1 MHINNIFL
9 LNYRNYEQQS
19 IELDKGIN
27 IFYGQNAQGKTNII
41 ESVYMAS
48 TGKSHRTQK
57 DSEIIKW
64 GCTESKV
71 KISYD
76 RDGSNN
82 DIEIYLSKSAKKS
95 VKLNGVKLTKLGD
108 LIGNLNTV
116 IFSPDHMKII
126 KEGPIERRRFMDI
139 ILCQIKPGYYH
150 NLSQYLKVLE
160 QRNNLLNEAFENQS
174 VLSTIDIWDEQL
186 VNYGTKVMNER
197 MLFLDKLDVYA
208 KETHSE
214 ITNGKEKLK
223 LRYKS
228 FSKND
233 HINEKELKEC
243 YYRELKN
250 SLSMDVRRGITH
262 IGPHRDDIYIFIDG
276 KEVKNYGSQG
286 QQRTSL
292 LSLKIS
298 ELKYMDYE
306 MSVLPVLL
314 LDDVFS
320 ELDVERQK
328 YLVNFIK
335 NVQTVITCTDVGY
348 FRQLGS
354 ETYSLYNVVGGNVV
368 KK

>member
-1 MHINNIFL
+1 M
-9 LNYRNYEQQS
+9 
-19 IELDKGIN
+19 
-27 IFYGQNAQGKTNII
+27 
-41 ESVYMAS
+41 
-48 TGKSHRTQK
+48 
-57 DSEIIKW
+57 
-64 GCTESKV
+64 
-71 KISYD
+71 
-76 RDGSNN
+76 
-82 DIEIYLSKSAKKS
+82 
-95 VKLNGVKLTKLGD
+95 
-108 LIGNLNTV
+108 
-116 IFSPDHMKII
+116 
-126 KEGPIERRRFMDI
+126 
-139 ILCQIKPGYYH
+139 
-150 NLSQYLKVLE
+150 
-160 QRNNLLNEAFENQS
+160 
-174 VLSTIDIWDEQL
+174 
-186 VNYGTKVMNER
+186 
-197 MLFLDKLDVYA
+197 
-208 KETHSE
+208 
-214 ITNGKEKLK
+214 KLK
-223 LRYKS
+223 YKS

-233 HINEKELKEC
+233 HSSEKELKEC

-354 ETYSLYNVVGGNVV
+354 ETYSLYNIVGGNVV